1 MLVYIKRKECED
13 VEVVCTV
20 KQLFSLWADLL
31 VMEYFKNTKSRE
43 LPHCTYCAAKVHFA
57 RVTKS
62 VCHIPEQE
70 HMTFWN
76 SLWSAQNLRPPDIEI
91 EQPNLDG
98 TCSLQI
104 AGHTIFHE
112 TSQEIKSRHFP
123 WTQWWLSHG
132 KKCTATEKFGL
143 HCQWMKTVVFG
154 VFLCAFTLCL
164 WLVPLFWTCFCGH
177 LYLDTKRFCKPNI

>member
-1 MLVYIKRKECED
+1 MSNGRSVRMWKWFAQWSSCSVSELTSWLWSTLRIPNPGNCHTAL
-13 VEVVCTV
+13 TV
-20 KQLFSLWADLL
+20 L
-31 VMEYFKNTKSRE
+31 NE
-43 LPHCTYCAAKVHFA
+43 LPLSQFYTKAHFA

-62 VCHIPEQE
+62 VCHIHEQE
-70 HMTFWN
+70 HVIFWN
-76 SLWSAQNLRPPDIEI
+76 SLWSAQNLRPPDIEKK
-91 EQPNLDG
+91 QPNLDG

-132 KKCTATEKFGL
+132 KKCTATERFGL
-143 HCQWMKTVVFG
+143 HCQSMKTVFFG

-164 WLVPLFWTCFCGH
+164 WLVPLF
-177 LYLDTKRFCKPNI
+177 